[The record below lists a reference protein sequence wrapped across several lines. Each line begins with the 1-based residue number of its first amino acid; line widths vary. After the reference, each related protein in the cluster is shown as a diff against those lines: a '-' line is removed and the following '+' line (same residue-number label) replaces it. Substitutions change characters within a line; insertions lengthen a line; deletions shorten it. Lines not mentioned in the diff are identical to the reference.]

1 MTSEG
6 LRELFEEEFAD
17 KCSRKN
23 TADVTGGTSDLSNVC
38 RRGAGTP
45 IGTIGIKAMFLA
57 FQELFPK
64 LILTGLGLLLVS
76 CQSPHPG
83 GQVIFCPLPY
93 LGVDFTFTR

>member
-64 LILTGLGLLLVS
+64 LLLTGLLLVS
-76 CQSPHPG
+76 CQSLHPG
-83 GQVIFCPLPY
+83 GQDIFCHLPY